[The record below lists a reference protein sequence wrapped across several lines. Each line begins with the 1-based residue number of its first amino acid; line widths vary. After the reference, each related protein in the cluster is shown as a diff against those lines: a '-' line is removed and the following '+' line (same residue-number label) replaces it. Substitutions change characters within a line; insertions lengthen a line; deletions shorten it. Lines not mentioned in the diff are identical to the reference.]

1 MRYEAGQIMM
11 EREARIDEAQ
21 IQTTREL
28 EKRKEVTTRIQREIQ
43 VGRKYIQ
50 CIIKKYKNVVP

>member
-1 MRYEAGQIMM
+1 MM

-21 IQTTREL
+21 IQTSREL
-28 EKRKEVTTRIQREIQ
+28 EKRKEVITRIQREIQ

-50 CIIKKYKNVVP
+50 CIIKKYKNVVPKTEVLV

>member
-1 MRYEAGQIMM
+1 MM

>member
-1 MRYEAGQIMM
+1 MM

-28 EKRKEVTTRIQREIQ
+28 EKRKEVITRIQREIQ